1 MSDDTFEGTSG
12 TLRCKDCDMLFSHEM
27 GGFTHGETFSCP
39 NCGKEHTFHQH
50 DIETIRREIEK
61 IENSKLDVEP

>member
-1 MSDDTFEGTSG
+1 
-12 TLRCKDCDMLFSHEM
+12 MLFSHEM

-39 NCGKEHTFHQH
+39 NCGKEHSFHQE